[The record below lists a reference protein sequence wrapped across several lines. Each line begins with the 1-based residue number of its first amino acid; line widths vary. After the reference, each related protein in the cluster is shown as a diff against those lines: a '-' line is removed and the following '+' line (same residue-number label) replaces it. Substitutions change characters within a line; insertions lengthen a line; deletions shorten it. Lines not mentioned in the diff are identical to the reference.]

1 MSPIKSLYRRA
12 TSDIATTTTCS
23 TADVSALSSSSSSL
37 VSSINHPSPVSSLAA
52 LATSYHIQASTSLTA
67 APTTSPSD
75 VRTDVVVSPSTMIGS
90 GTSISS
96 ISDSSTTATPNLPK
110 RERRLVMNRN
120 SARLRRKRHAEKMDQ
135 MQDTARD
142 LEISNKRIRT
152 ENAELRK
159 AIADLKVQVQ
169 AKKRRQEKEQNVAN
183 MSTTKDTRYETLAAS
198 ALTKYTEACQQAAPL
213 KLIPATTVGDASAP
227 PLYLNNVTLR
237 SYLLH
242 RAATLSL
249 FTRNPSVGES
259 SPTTSTHVPPSGI
272 SLGVDTNLAE
282 KDAAKLAAEQLTALA
297 FMG

>member
-1 MSPIKSLYRRA
+1 
-12 TSDIATTTTCS
+12 
-23 TADVSALSSSSSSL
+23 
-37 VSSINHPSPVSSLAA
+37 
-52 LATSYHIQASTSLTA
+52 
-67 APTTSPSD
+67 
-75 VRTDVVVSPSTMIGS
+75 
-90 GTSISS
+90 
-96 ISDSSTTATPNLPK
+96 
-110 RERRLVMNRN
+110 
-120 SARLRRKRHAEKMDQ
+120 

-213 KLIPATTVGDASAP
+213 KLIPAVGDASAP
-227 PLYLNNVTLR
+227 PLYLNNVILR

-242 RAATLSL
+242 RAATLSF

-272 SLGVDTNLAE
+272 SVGVDTNPAE
-282 KDAAKLAAEQLTALA
+282 KNAAKLAAEQLTALA